1 MRFSPGVSLFV
12 IIRLKSCDWSLFA
25 RMLFWITS
33 HFSQNA
39 TGLSTQF
46 LAGIFAA
53 CAVIN
58 WRSHP
63 VAKSLSL
70 SLACDPALSFSALF
84 VRLSFSFISRRQIP
98 KTLKRPVLV
107 NLHKSRT
114 NLRRLAKFSRCSK
127 LIWRQSWNKTA
138 NSLKE
143 NPN

>member
-1 MRFSPGVSLFV
+1 MIGPYSRACYSESHHISVKTRRGCRPSSLRVFLL
-12 IIRLKSCDWSLFA
+12 RAPS
-25 RMLFWITS
+25 
-33 HFSQNA
+33 
-39 TGLSTQF
+39 STDVPI
-46 LAGIFAA
+46 LLL
-53 CAVIN
+53 N
-58 WRSHP
+58 H
-63 VAKSLSL
+63 SLSL
-70 SLACDPALSFSALF
+70 SLACDPALSAFSALF
-84 VRLSFSFISRRQIP
+84 VRISFSFISRRQIP